1 MGIGWVT
8 YSAIYRAASLIVEIA
23 IMKPIIPMN
32 NGITM

>member
-8 YSAIYRAASLIVEIA
+8 YSATYRAASLIVEMA

-32 NGITM
+32 SGIMI